1 MTLFNYKAIGADGAP
16 LDGTMEA
23 GSEALV
29 IEGLNKQGLIPL
41 KVFLASAG
49 GASSDKPAKKSKSFS
64 LFGAKKVSQPDI
76 MAFTQQLS
84 SMLKAGL
91 PLDRALG
98 IQLEI
103 LENPPL
109 EKMIAGVQ
117 EKVRGGVHFAD
128 ALEDSKQFSRF
139 YINMVKAGEA
149 SGSIDDALE
158 KLVEYMQR
166 AKELRGIVISAL
178 IYPAILAFV
187 AILSVIALLLF
198 VVPQF
203 SEMFA
208 DMGAELPTLTKL
220 VVAAGAF
227 LENYWWAVLVGFLV
241 LLVFVQYL
249 FTNEKARMWLD
260 RSMLKWPLVG
270 DLVGKVEM
278 ARFSR
283 GLSTLLSNG
292 VPLLGS
298 LQIVKNIMGNRIMA
312 KSVGEAADSLK
323 QGESLTK
330 TLLSKKVFP
339 AYALHMLRVGE
350 ETGRMEELLTDVADI
365 YDDEVKTSVR
375 QMLALMEPLLILIM
389 AMAILV
395 ILFAVLIPMISMGD
409 LVQ

>member
-1 MTLFNYKAIGADGAP
+1 MALFNYKAITADGSP
-16 LDGTMEA
+16 QEGSLEA
-23 GSEALV
+23 AGEAQA
-29 IEGLNKQGLIPL
+29 IESLNKQGLIPL
-41 KVFLASAG
+41 QVFSGSAGALASAPVK
-49 GASSDKPAKKSKSFS
+49 ARARRS
-64 LFGAKKVSQPDI
+64 LWGAKKVSQPDI
-76 MAFTQQLS
+76 LAFTQQLS
-84 SMLKAGL
+84 SMLRAGL

-128 ALEDSKQFSRF
+128 ALEDSQQFSRF

-166 AKELRGIVISAL
+166 AKELRGIVVSAL
-178 IYPAILAFV
+178 IYPAILAVV
-187 AILSVIALLLF
+187 AVLSVIALLLF

-208 DMGAELPTLTKL
+208 DMGAELPVLTQM

-227 LENYWWAVLVGFLV
+227 LESYWWAVLIGFLV
-241 LLVFVQYL
+241 LLVFIQYL

-270 DLVGKVEM
+270 ELVGKVEM

-283 GLSTLLSNG
+283 GLGTLLGNG

-298 LQIVKNIMGNRIMA
+298 LQIVKNTMGNRIMA

-350 ETGRMEELLTDVADI
+350 ETGRMEELLNDVADI

-375 QMLALMEPLLILIM
+375 QLLALMEPLLILIM

>member
-1 MTLFNYKAIGADGAP
+1 MTLFNYKAIGADGVP

-29 IEGLNKQGLIPL
+29 IESLNKQGLIPL
-41 KVFLASAG
+41 KVFGASG
-49 GASSDKPAKKSKSFS
+49 GAVADTPAKKSKSFS
-64 LFGAKKVSQPDI
+64 LFGSKKVSQPDI

-249 FTNEKARMWLD
+249 FTNEKARLWLD
-260 RSMLKWPLVG
+260 HSMLKWPLVG

>member
-1 MTLFNYKAIGADGAP
+1 
-16 LDGTMEA
+16 
-23 GSEALV
+23 
-29 IEGLNKQGLIPL
+29 
-41 KVFLASAG
+41 
-49 GASSDKPAKKSKSFS
+49 
-64 LFGAKKVSQPDI
+64 
-76 MAFTQQLS
+76 
-84 SMLKAGL
+84 
-91 PLDRALG
+91 
-98 IQLEI
+98 
-103 LENPPL
+103 
-109 EKMIAGVQ
+109 
-117 EKVRGGVHFAD
+117 
-128 ALEDSKQFSRF
+128 
-139 YINMVKAGEA
+139 MVKAGEA

-166 AKELRGIVISAL
+166 AKELRGIVVSAL
-178 IYPAILAFV
+178 IYPAILAVV
-187 AILSVIALLLF
+187 AVLSVIALLLF

-208 DMGAELPTLTKL
+208 DMGAELPVLTQM

-227 LENYWWAVLVGFLV
+227 LESYWWAVLIGFLV
-241 LLVFVQYL
+241 LLVFIQYL

-270 DLVGKVEM
+270 ELVGKVEM

-283 GLSTLLSNG
+283 GLGTLLGNG

-298 LQIVKNIMGNRIMA
+298 LQIVKNTMGNRIMA

-350 ETGRMEELLTDVADI
+350 ETGRMEELLNDVADI

-375 QMLALMEPLLILIM
+375 QLLALMEPLLILIM

>member
-1 MTLFNYKAIGADGAP
+1 MTLFNYKAIAADGVP
-16 LDGTMEA
+16 QEGSLEA
-23 GSEALV
+23 ANEAQA
-29 IEGLNKQGLIPL
+29 IETLNKQGLIPL
-41 KVFLASAG
+41 QVLSGAG
-49 GASSDKPAKKSKSFS
+49 GAAAPAKKKAKRS
-64 LFGAKKVSQPDI
+64 LLGAKKVSQPDI

-84 SMLKAGL
+84 SMLRAGL

-103 LENPPL
+103 IENPPL
-109 EKMIAGVQ
+109 EKMIRGVQ
-117 EKVRGGVHFAD
+117 DKVRGGVHFAD
-128 ALEDSKQFSRF
+128 ALEDSNQFSRF

-178 IYPAILAFV
+178 IYPAILGCV
-187 AILSVIALLLF
+187 AVLSVIALLLF

-208 DMGAELPTLTKL
+208 DMGAELPVLTKA

-227 LENYWWAVLVGFLV
+227 LENYWWAVLTGFLLV
-241 LLVFVQYL
+241 LVFAQYL
-249 FTNEKARMWLD
+249 FTNEKARLWLD

-270 DLVGKVEM
+270 ELVGKVEM

-283 GLSTLLSNG
+283 GLGTLLGNG

-298 LQIVKNIMGNRIMA
+298 LQIVKNTMGNRIMA

-330 TLLSKKVFP
+330 TLLSKQVFP

-350 ETGRMEELLTDVADI
+350 ETGRMEELLADVADI